1 VIGSLCAD
9 SAFMRQTEAM
19 NDRTIARSIA
29 LGRVAFGLTMLL
41 IPHTVM
47 ARIGDDKPG
56 PLIWMARAFG
66 IRDMVLGFG
75 AIMELTEENPEGRWV
90 AYGAAADTCDAV
102 AAVVWREELGVGG
115 MAATLSL
122 AVPAA
127 AGGWWSAFGLH
138 RTRATH
144 GTGTMSK

>member
-1 VIGSLCAD
+1 MNGSLCAD

-19 NDRTIARSIA
+19 NDRSIARSIA

-47 ARIGDDKPG
+47 SRLGEDKPG
-56 PLIWMARAFG
+56 PLMWMARAFG

>member
-1 VIGSLCAD
+1 
-9 SAFMRQTEAM
+9 M
-19 NDRTIARSIA
+19 NDRSIARSIA
-29 LGRVAFGLTMLL
+29 LGRVAFGLVMLL
-41 IPHTVM
+41 IPDKVL
-47 ARIGDDKPG
+47 ARVGDAPPG
-56 PLIWMARAFG
+56 PLMWMARAFG
-66 IRDMVLGFG
+66 IRDMILGFG
-75 AIMELTEENPEGRWV
+75 AIIELTEEDPEGRWV

-138 RTRATH
+138 RTRMANR
-144 GTGTMSK
+144 TGTISK